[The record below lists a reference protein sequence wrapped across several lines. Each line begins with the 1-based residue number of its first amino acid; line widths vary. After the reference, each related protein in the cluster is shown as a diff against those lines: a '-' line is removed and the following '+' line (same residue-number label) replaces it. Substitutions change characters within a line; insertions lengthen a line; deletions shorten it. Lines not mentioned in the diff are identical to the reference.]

1 MTKKM
6 KVSGQT
12 PVSAGNHVE
21 KGIKSSQALTG
32 TGPQTASG
40 RGTGHPEL

>member
-21 KGIKSSQALTG
+21 KGIRSSQALTG

-40 RGTGHPEL
+40 ERNRSP